1 MFHGLGFFL
10 LDLYWLQMGLKRVI
24 YKCLLFL
31 SFNCMHNLSH
41 SQTWQWFS
49 SAGGDK
55 SDKGTDIDI
64 DNDGNLYVS
73 GYYNTSSSGNVM
85 FSTITATANF
95 GKEAFV
101 AKIDNSGNWQWVT
114 TGIGGWDER
123 ALGICVDKINRFVYT
138 TGTCWY
144 KMNTFGSCVPSASVF
159 PGSGDNIFIAKTDFN
174 GNCQWIIGAGTG
186 SDDHGYDLV
195 TDKAGNLY
203 VTGFVSPSTAQ
214 ADFGIY
220 NVPVS
225 MTDSLGWVA
234 KLSPSGNFKWIK
246 TFHGIDGERDNRIAI
261 DDSANVYLTGGFYG
275 IKAYDTNT
283 LTSNGDFDVFVLKY
297 DSAGNQKWARSAGGP
312 LGDRGNSITVDDK
325 QNVYVTGEF
334 RDVVAFGTDTVDNY
348 GGPGGRDIFVSK
360 ITKNGNWVWAS
371 KAGSSNGSDRGNR
384 IVSNKKDLLYVTG
397 QIKGSAKFGTI
408 NAICNP
414 MDSVQVFVA
423 AIDTSG
429 VWSWVMQGGGHKE
442 DRGAGIAVDPE
453 CNVFVTGYYQDTA
466 CFGAACDTS
475 LNRKD
480 IFVTRIASECNI
492 AGIGIK
498 EYDDFGSAVLFPNPS
513 ADKFV
518 ISLGRSYSNLT
529 VSVYNV
535 IGQELQNKKLRA
547 LNSIEIDPGN
557 SSGIYFIRLTSPEGL
572 SKTFKAIKE

>member
-1 MFHGLGFFL
+1 MKSKSVCFFL
-10 LDLYWLQMGLKRVI
+10 IVFFGLI
-24 YKCLLFL
+24 S
-31 SFNCMHNLSH
+31 SFSF
-41 SQTWQWFS
+41 SQSWQWMS

-55 SDKGTDIDI
+55 SDKGLDIDI
-64 DNDGNLYVS
+64 DNDGNLYVC

-85 FSTITATANF
+85 FSAITATTNF

-101 AKIDNSGNWQWVT
+101 SKIDNAGNWQWVT

-123 ALGICVDKINRFVYT
+123 ALGVCVDKINRFVYT

-144 KMNTFGSCVPSASVF
+144 SINSFGSCVPASTVF
-159 PGSGDNIFIAKTDFN
+159 LGGGDNIFITKTDFN
-174 GNCQWIIGAGTG
+174 GNCQWVIGAGTG

-195 TDKAGNLY
+195 VDKAGNLY
-203 VTGFVSPSTAQ
+203 VTGFVSPSAVP

-225 MTDSLGWVA
+225 STDSMGWVA
-234 KLSPSGNFKWIK
+234 KVSPSGNFKWIK

-275 IKAYDTNT
+275 SKTYDTDT
-283 LTSNGDFDVFVLKY
+283 LVSKGDFDVFVLKY

-312 LGDRGNSITVDDK
+312 LGDRGNSLTVDDK

-334 RDVVAFGTDTVDNY
+334 RDIVAFGTDTVDNY
-348 GGPGGRDIFVSK
+348 GGPGGRDIFVAK
-360 ITKNGNWVWAS
+360 ITKDGNWKWAS

-397 QIKGSAKFGTI
+397 QIKGSAKFGAI

-414 MDSVQVFVA
+414 LDSIQVFVA

-429 VWSWVMQGGGHKE
+429 IWSWVMQGGSHLE
-442 DRGAGIAVDPE
+442 DRGNGLAVDPE

-466 CFGAACDTS
+466 CFGAVCDTS
-475 LNRKD
+475 VKRKD
-480 IFVTRIASECNI
+480 IFVTRLASECNM

-498 EYDDFGSAVLFPNPS
+498 EYGLFSDAVLYPNPS
-513 ADKFV
+513 SDKFTIELGTLYSEV
-518 ISLGRSYSNLT
+518 I
-529 VSVYNV
+529 VSVYNA
-535 IGQELQNKKLRA
+535 IGQELKLQKLKSVNKID
-547 LNSIEIDPGN
+547 LNPGE
-557 SSGIYFIRLTSPEGL
+557 SPGIYFIRLSTAAGL
-572 SKTFKAIKE
+572 SRTFKAIKE